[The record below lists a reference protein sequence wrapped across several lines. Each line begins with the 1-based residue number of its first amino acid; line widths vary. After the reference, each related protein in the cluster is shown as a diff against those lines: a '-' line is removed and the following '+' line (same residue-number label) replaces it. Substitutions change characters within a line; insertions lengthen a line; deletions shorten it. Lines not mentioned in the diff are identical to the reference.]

1 MTTVEPGSA
10 HAWLLA
16 IRPRTLP
23 ASAAPVILGWALAA
37 RHGAT
42 APALGAACLAVA
54 VLLQIA
60 ANLANDLG
68 DARSGVDDH
77 DRLGPRRMTQSGL
90 LRPGQVIAGV
100 VACLAVAGVVGIGVA
115 LQVGWWVLALGA
127 GCLTGAVAYT
137 SGPVPLA
144 RLGLGEAAALVF
156 FGLVA
161 CTGTFA
167 VVAGSPTP
175 AAWVAGLIPGLHAA
189 AIMAVNNLRDLAS
202 DARAGRR
209 TVAVRLGDRVGR
221 ALAVTLLIGGN
232 VAAAPLALLLPE
244 PRLWWSLLLLP
255 ASWPLAWA
263 MLHTPRSGA
272 LDAVLARTGA
282 WGLLT
287 CLVVGGLV
295 VVR

>member
-1 MTTVEPGSA
+1 MTTVRPGSA

-23 ASAAPVILGWALAA
+23 ASTAPVILGWALAI

-77 DRLGPRRMTQSGL
+77 DRLGPRRVTQGGL
-90 LRPGQVIAGV
+90 LRPRQVTAGIV
-100 VACLAVAGVVGIGVA
+100 TCLAIAAGIGIGVA
-115 LQVGWWVLALGA
+115 FQVGWWLLALGA
-127 GCLTGAVAYT
+127 GCLAGAVAYT

-156 FGLVA
+156 FGTVA

-167 VVAGSPTP
+167 VVAGTPTP

-189 AIMAVNNLRDLAS
+189 AIMAINNLRDLTS
-202 DARAGRR
+202 DARAGRQ
-209 TVAVRLGDRVGR
+209 TLAVRFGDRAGR
-221 ALAVTLLIGGN
+221 TLAATLLIGGN
-232 VAAAPLALLLPE
+232 VAVAPLALLLPE
-244 PRLWWSLLLLP
+244 PRLWWSLALLP
-255 ASWPLAWA
+255 ASWPLVWA
-263 MLHTPRSGA
+263 MLRTPRSGA
-272 LDAVLARTGA
+272 LNAVLARTGG
-282 WGLLT
+282 WELLT

-295 VVR
+295 VAS

>member
-1 MTTVEPGSA
+1 MTTVRPGSA

-23 ASAAPVILGWALAA
+23 ASAAPVILGWALAVH
-37 RHGAT
+37 HGT
-42 APALGAACLAVA
+42 VAPELGAACLAVA
-54 VLLQIA
+54 VVLQIA

-77 DRLGPRRMTQSGL
+77 DRLGPRRVTQSGL
-90 LRPGQVIAGV
+90 LRPGQVLAGIIACLAIAGV
-100 VACLAVAGVVGIGVA
+100 IGIGVA
-115 LQVGWWVLALGA
+115 VQVGWWLLALG
-127 GCLTGAVAYT
+127 GVCLAGAVAYT

-156 FGLVA
+156 FGTVA

-175 AAWVAGLIPGLHAA
+175 AAWVAGLIPGLHAGTL
-189 AIMAVNNLRDLAS
+189 MAVNNLRDLAS

-209 TVAVRLGDRVGR
+209 TFAVRFGDRAGR
-221 ALAVTLLIGGN
+221 TLAVTLLIGGN
-232 VAAAPLALLLPE
+232 VAVAPLALLLPE
-244 PRLWWSLLLLP
+244 ARLWWSLLLLP
-255 ASWPLAWA
+255 ASWPLVRA
-263 MLHTPRSGA
+263 MLRTPRSGA
-272 LDAVLARTGA
+272 LNAVLARSGR

-287 CLVVGGLV
+287 CLVVGGLIV
-295 VVR
+295 AG

>member
-1 MTTVEPGSA
+1 MTTVRPGSA

-16 IRPRTLP
+16 LRPRTLP
-23 ASAAPVILGWALAA
+23 ASAAPVILGWALAI

-77 DRLGPRRMTQSGL
+77 DRLGPRRVTQSGL
-90 LRPGQVIAGV
+90 LRPRQV
-100 VACLAVAGVVGIGVA
+100 VAGIVICLAIAAGIGIGVA
-115 LQVGWWVLALGA
+115 LQVGWWLLALGA
-127 GCLTGAVAYT
+127 GCLAGAVAYT

-156 FGLVA
+156 FGTVA

-167 VVAGSPTP
+167 VVAGTPTP
-175 AAWVAGLIPGLHAA
+175 AAWVASLIPGLHAA
-189 AIMAVNNLRDLAS
+189 AIMAINNLRDLTS
-202 DARAGRR
+202 DARAGRH
-209 TVAVRLGDRVGR
+209 TLAVRFGDRAGR
-221 ALAVTLLIGGN
+221 TLAVTLLIGGN
-232 VAAAPLALLLPE
+232 VAVVPLALLLPE
-244 PRLWWSLLLLP
+244 PRLWWSLALLP
-255 ASWPLAWA
+255 ACWPLVGA
-263 MLHTPRSGA
+263 MLRTPRSGA
-272 LDAVLARTGA
+272 LNAVLARTGG